1 LGGEV
6 TKVLLAEQNYV
17 EKAVASTIFDRSN
30 SCLQL
35 GAQKSGKNLPAL
47 PINSKEI

>member
-6 TKVLLAEQNYV
+6 TKVLLTEQNYV
-17 EKAVASTIFDRSN
+17 EKVVASPTFERSN

-35 GAQKSGKNLPAL
+35 GAQKSGKYPPILPVNL
-47 PINSKEI
+47 KEI

>member
-6 TKVLLAEQNYV
+6 TKVLLAEQNCV
-17 EKAVASTIFDRSN
+17 EAVASTIFDRSN

-47 PINSKEI
+47 AVNSKEI

>member
-1 LGGEV
+1 LDGEV

-17 EKAVASTIFDRSN
+17 EKAVASTIFERSN

-47 PINSKEI
+47 TINSKEI

>member
-6 TKVLLAEQNYV
+6 TKVLFTEQNYV
-17 EKAVASTIFDRSN
+17 VKAAAATMVKRSN

-35 GAQKSGKNLPAL
+35 GAQKNGKNLPAL
-47 PINSKEI
+47 AVNSKEM